1 MKDEKQIHNFSLS
14 MKHNKI
20 NLILSSLE
28 SRSVLM
34 LLIIHD
40 NILVYESKPLRIEK
54 SVVETIFEVNHSI
67 SMPLCI

>member
-1 MKDEKQIHNFSLS
+1 

-54 SVVETIFEVNHSI
+54 SVVEIIFEVNHSI